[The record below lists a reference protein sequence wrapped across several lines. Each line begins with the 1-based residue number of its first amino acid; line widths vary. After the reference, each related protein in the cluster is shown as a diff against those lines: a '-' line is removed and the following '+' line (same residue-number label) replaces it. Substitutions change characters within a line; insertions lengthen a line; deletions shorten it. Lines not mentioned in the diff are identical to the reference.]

1 LYLQGQP
8 VQSMPAQQVPG
19 ATSSSNRVAYSFN
32 RQGGQ
37 HQRQANAAPSNPPR
51 SSASQPVNATLMSS
65 LRSQLASTLQQNRRR
80 QDGGDRR

>member
-1 LYLQGQP
+1 
-8 VQSMPAQQVPG
+8 
-19 ATSSSNRVAYSFN
+19 VAYSFN

-37 HQRQANAAPSNPPR
+37 NQRQAYAAPSNPPR
-51 SSASQPVNATLMSS
+51 SSSSQPANATLMSS